1 MRATGD
7 EKLGEATTM
16 INKLQA
22 AARQKDRQ
30 KDHDFKRTT
39 AEIEALEANVAR
51 TKGWC
56 EELSRYA
63 SLARRCSSSSS
74 PYPFGSCSSPFVLL
88 ALLLRFFFS
97 FFFCSFVCL
106 DSFFFFLSF
115 TPF

>member
-1 MRATGD
+1 MRHELLEALEEVRATGD
-7 EKLGEATTM
+7 EKLGEATTV
-16 INKLQA
+16 INGLNA
-22 AARQKDRQ
+22 AARK

-39 AEIEALEANVAR
+39 ADIEALEAKVAR
-51 TKGWC
+51 SKARC
-56 EELSRYA
+56 DELLRYA
-63 SLARRCSSSSS
+63 ILARRCSFS
-74 PYPFGSCSSPFVLL
+74 SSPFVLL